1 MDKQKYTI
9 TFTAMLSDEEVR
21 TLENTFS
28 VGMTNAVLIEEVSDL
43 DISMAEDKATKE
55 PLCEVRWMGTP
66 DIDFLV
72 DSGCYPALEKL
83 RDENPKEYEE
93 FLAETENRVNWDQIG
108 DTCCEK
114 GNEIIMSAV
123 NKVANEI
130 GIEI

>member
-1 MDKQKYTI
+1 MNKQKYTI

-28 VGMTNAVLIEEVSDL
+28 DGITNAFLIEDVSDL
-43 DISMAEDKATKE
+43 DVSMAEEKTAEE

-66 DIDFLV
+66 DIDFQV

-83 RDENPKEYEE
+83 RKENPEEYEE
-93 FLAETENRVNWDQIG
+93 FLAETENRVDWDQIG
-108 DTCCEK
+108 EACCEK

-123 NKVANEI
+123 NEVANEM